1 MTEIHVDFREESLL
15 EELRKHENVI
25 PIISKNLEVGD
36 IQIININT
44 ALCLTFE
51 RKTTSDLAAS
61 IKDGRYKEQKCRLLS
76 TFNARHITYIIENG
90 YVLPGKDIHGLSNA
104 TIEGAYINTM
114 YRDGIHVV
122 FTKHVSDTAKWV
134 LAVAKRCNADPDK
147 YIVATTSTEYHQQCK
162 IKTRKI
168 DNITPSTCYLMQL
181 CQIPGVSKK
190 IAESIQQTYPT
201 LTHLIHALT
210 SCANPDAELAKLNMI
225 GPKKAKVISTYIL
238 QT

>member
-15 EELRKHENVI
+15 EELRKHECCI

-36 IQIININT
+36 IQIIHTTNN
-44 ALCLTFE
+44 LCLTFE
-51 RKTTSDLAAS
+51 RKTTADLAAS

-76 TFNARHITYIIENG
+76 TFPARHITYIIENG
-90 YVLPGKDIHGLSNA
+90 YVLPGKDMHGLSAA
-104 TIEGAYINTM
+104 TIEGAYVNTM

-122 FTKHVSDTAKWV
+122 FTKHVSDTAQWV
-134 LAVAKRCNADPDK
+134 LAVAKRCVADPDK
-147 YIVATTSTEYHQQCK
+147 YIVATTSVEYHQQCK
-162 IKTRKI
+162 VKTRKI

-190 IAESIQQTYPT
+190 IAECIQQTYPT
-201 LTHLIHALT
+201 LMHLIRALT
-210 SCANPDAELAKLNMI
+210 VSSNPEAELAKLNMI
-225 GPKKAKVISTYIL
+225 GAKKAKVITTYIL